1 MIYLLET
8 TYYNKRNKEILDLL
22 KIGYTKDENLKS
34 RLVQYKLHNPMYEL
48 LFTIPEV
55 DESVEKA
62 IHLYFQEFQFSDYGK
77 EWFVYNEEII
87 DFFKTHTTPESI
99 LECPEVKESIEK
111 LTIISNQRKL
121 ARVRFNL
128 LDAIDRLLRVYSES
142 NSIEDTLSFQIT
154 LHSAIPFENYESIQ
168 NIDPYD
174 YLKTQCDLV
183 TDSLIES
190 AKNYIQPEV
199 DDDKLLDIINQ
210 FNDIGIWAEQM
221 KFLCGQKSKL
231 TDSEFSII
239 LDLVPTDFKNYL
251 TLFTVSQI
259 GTCKYQRA
267 TLEKEFDR
275 LIGVRINKDKVK
287 SKVLDFFK
295 IGERYTKAYI
305 KSELGKIYEECNY
318 GLTAKATDLKQW
330 FVLKPTQITNPITK
344 KRDPGFEI
352 ISKKL

>member
-1 MIYLLET
+1 MVYLLET
-8 TYYNKRNKEILDLL
+8 TYYNKHNKEILDLL

-55 DESVEKA
+55 DELVEKA

-77 EWFVYNEEII
+77 EWFVYNEKII

-111 LTIISNQRKL
+111 LTIISNQRDLTKI
-121 ARVRFNL
+121 RFNL

-142 NSIEDTLSFQIT
+142 NSMEDTLSFQAS
-154 LHSAIPFENYESIQ
+154 LHSAIPFGNYESIQ
-168 NIDPYD
+168 DIDPYD

-183 TDSLIES
+183 TDDLIGS
-190 AKNYIQPEV
+190 AKNYIQPKV
-199 DDDKLLDIINQ
+199 NDSRLLDIINQ

-221 KFLCGQKSKL
+221 KFLCEQKSKL
-231 TDSEFSII
+231 TNEEFSII
-239 LDLVPTDFKNYL
+239 LDLVPTEFKNYL

-275 LIGVRINKDKVK
+275 LIGVQINKDRVK
-287 SKVLDFFK
+287 SSVLSFFK
-295 IGERYTKAYI
+295 VGEKYTKSYI

-318 GLTAKATDLKQW
+318 GLTAKATDLEQW
-330 FVLKPTQITNPITK
+330 FVISPKKITNTSTG
-344 KRDPGFEI
+344 KRDHGYEI